1 MLELRRTAEY
11 DHWMRVLRN
20 IQVKARI
27 NARIRRLTQGNP
39 GQHRLLTGGIIEMK
53 IDCGPGYRVYY
64 TKRGSTIIILLCG
77 GDKASQ
83 QADISRARA
92 LASNL

>member
-11 DHWMRVLRN
+11 DHWMRMLRN

-39 GQHRLLTGGIIEMK
+39 GQHRVLTGGIIEMK
-53 IDCGPGYRVYY
+53 IDCGPGYRVYC

-83 QADISRARA
+83 QTDISRALA

>member
-1 MLELRRTAEY
+1 
-11 DHWMRVLRN
+11 
-20 IQVKARI
+20 
-27 NARIRRLTQGNP
+27 
-39 GQHRLLTGGIIEMK
+39 MK

-83 QADISRARA
+83 QTDISRALA
-92 LASNL
+92 LASHL

>member
-39 GQHRLLTGGIIEMK
+39 GQHRVLTGGIIEMK
-53 IDCGPGYRVYY
+53 IGCGPGYRVYY

-83 QADISRARA
+83 QTDISRALA

>member
-11 DHWMRVLRN
+11 DHWMRMLRN

-39 GQHRLLTGGIIEMK
+39 GQHRVLTGGIIEMK

-83 QADISRARA
+83 QTDISRALA
-92 LASNL
+92 LASHL

>member
-11 DHWMRVLRN
+11 DHWMRALRSTP
-20 IQVKARI
+20 VTARI
-27 NARIRRLTQGNP
+27 NARIRRLTEGNP
-39 GQHRLLTGGIIEMK
+39 GQHRVLTGGIIELK
-53 IDCGPGYRVYY
+53 IDFGPGYRMYY
-64 TKRGSTIIILLCG
+64 TKRGSSIIILLCG

-83 QADISRARA
+83 QTDISRARA